1 MRRIILVG
9 RSGSGKTTLTQAL
22 NGQKLH
28 YHKTQYVDYSDLV
41 IDTPGEYAETRQFGH
56 ALALY
61 SFEADV
67 VGLLLSAAEAY
78 SLYSPNITP
87 LANREVIGIVTQID
101 HPHANVRQAQDWLE
115 LAGCKRIFAVSAVT
129 GSGIKDLYDYLSI
142 PLVQQAGDPDDK
154 RFE

>member
-142 PLVQQAGDPDDK
+142 PLVVG
-154 RFE
+154 

>member
-28 YHKTQYVDYSDLV
+28 YHKTQYVNYSDLV

-142 PLVQQAGDPDDK
+142 PLVVG
-154 RFE
+154 